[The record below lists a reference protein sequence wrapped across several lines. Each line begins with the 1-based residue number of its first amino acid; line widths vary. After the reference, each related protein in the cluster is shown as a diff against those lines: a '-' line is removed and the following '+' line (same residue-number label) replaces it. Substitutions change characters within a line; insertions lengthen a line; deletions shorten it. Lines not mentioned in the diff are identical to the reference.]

1 MACGMMIDQKSTPG
15 GGNEDSNRNPIP
27 RIPLAELLRGSREAI
42 ILHAGQEYR
51 LRITANNRLI
61 LTK

>member
-1 MACGMMIDQKSTPG
+1 MMIEPKTTPDSE
-15 GGNEDSNRNPIP
+15 NEEPNRDPIP
-27 RIPLAELLRGSREAI
+27 RILLTDLLRGSREAI